1 MSTAA
6 NPERIPILDARLEL
20 SRHLTAD
27 EREELANLSLP
38 VIIIEPGRVDM
49 SALLTE
55 RRAFGATVLDG
66 IVMSGQRIG
75 EQTGIQL
82 LGPGD
87 LLVPI
92 SDLSPGWL
100 SDVEIRVP
108 VSVRLGLLGNEL
120 LAATFRWPRI
130 VQGLYACLGDQL
142 QRLTAQLVICQ
153 LPRVDERVLAMLWLL
168 AESWGQVTSA
178 GVRLPL
184 ALTHETLGALVG
196 ARRPTIT
203 LALRKLTQQGSILHQ
218 DTGWLL
224 LEFPPEPTGV
234 VGPSILPPEPQGLSI
249 SRWAAPDPDPDP
261 DPSVTYAG
269 LRDTVRRL
277 REQHARDREQT
288 REQLKRVRSARM
300 RMNASRERISRELVS
315 RREPPSS

>member
-1 MSTAA
+1 MSTTASS
-6 NPERIPILDARLEL
+6 ERIPILDARLDL

-27 EREELANLSLP
+27 EREELGSFSLP
-38 VIIIEPGRVDM
+38 VVTIEPGLVDLN
-49 SALLTE
+49 ALFGE

-66 IVMSGQRIG
+66 IVMSSQQIG

-87 LLVPI
+87 LLGPV

-100 SDVEIRVP
+100 SDVEVRVP
-108 VSVRLGLLGNEL
+108 ASMRLALLGNEL
-120 LAATFRWPRI
+120 LAAAFRWPRI

-142 QRLTAQLVICQ
+142 QRLTSQLVICQ
-153 LPRVDERVLAMLWLL
+153 LPRVDERVLAMMWLL

-203 LALRKLTQQGSILHQ
+203 LALRKLTREGSILHQ

-224 LEFPPEPTGV
+224 LELPPEPADTG
-234 VGPSILPPEPQGLSI
+234 STILPPESRGPSI
-249 SRWAAPDPDPDP
+249 TRWAPPAPAVDP
-261 DPSVTYAG
+261 TLAYAE

-277 REQHARDREQT
+277 REQHARDCEQT
-288 REQLKRVRSARM
+288 REQLNRVKRARV
-300 RMNASRERISRELVS
+300 RMNASRERITRDALS
-315 RREPPSS
+315 RRVPPSS